1 MKSYKV
7 DHAIVTPYHVGKN
20 ISKNVYNS
28 WMLYYARG
36 HYVRSHI
43 AEISASQQFL
53 IDSQIDTILNN
64 ANHLDYVI
72 VTWFGT
78 YMDDMWNWHDDCIEY
93 IEQLNNYIGK
103 ELELKTRE
111 LIDGKRKF
119 TGILEECD
127 GAFFSIKNENELNA
141 MKFKFTDIDLC
152 KLKPNYNN
160 LLKLEGYSY
169 GK

>member
-7 DHAIVTPYHVGKN
+7 DHAIVTPYHVGTN

-64 ANHLDYVI
+64 ANHLDYII
-72 VTWFGT
+72 VTW
-78 YMDDMWNWHDDCIEY
+78 
-93 IEQLNNYIGK
+93 LS
-103 ELELKTRE
+103 
-111 LIDGKRKF
+111 LIH
-119 TGILEECD
+119 I
-127 GAFFSIKNENELNA
+127 
-141 MKFKFTDIDLC
+141 
-152 KLKPNYNN
+152 
-160 LLKLEGYSY
+160 
-169 GK
+169 